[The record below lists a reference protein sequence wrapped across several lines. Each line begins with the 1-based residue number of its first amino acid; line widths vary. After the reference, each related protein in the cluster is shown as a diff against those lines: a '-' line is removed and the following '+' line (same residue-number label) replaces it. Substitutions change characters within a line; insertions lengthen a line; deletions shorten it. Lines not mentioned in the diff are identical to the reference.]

1 MSDAVPCSACQRGDP
16 CAENERLLRA
26 EVARLQRDRE
36 EVVGALGKQA
46 HPGLSPGENVAEVV
60 AEVERLRAALVEI
73 RSLPCDCDCPLDGGQ
88 HFHDCVTGSTAV
100 DIARCALAGEEQTEH
115 YVCPECGVTKATEY
129 GECKFCGRDITI
141 EPKEE

>member
-60 AEVERLRAALVEI
+60 AEVERLRKALEECSLNCEHLHHGKKDRHESGTPCPVEARVRAAL
-73 RSLPCDCDCPLDGGQ
+73 
-88 HFHDCVTGSTAV
+88 
-100 DIARCALAGEEQTEH
+100 EEK
-115 YVCPECGVTKATEY
+115 P
-129 GECKFCGRDITI
+129 
-141 EPKEE
+141 